1 MRLKLLIIFS
11 FFIFPFSFVN
21 PQTAAELDR
30 MLETK
35 AVTVGQAARFAM
47 GAAGLVPEWLSG
59 TAAETTA
66 HEAAQMRGFIKGEPE
81 DAITLQDMAFLLVN
95 IFEIKGGLVYKL
107 FPNPRYAYREMIYR
121 RLIQGRS
128 YWNMELDGPRFL
140 QILGRTLNYT
150 GERERMD
157 ALLTQGGAYR

>member
-1 MRLKLLIIFS
+1 MRLKCLLFS
-11 FFIFPFSFVN
+11 FLFFPFSFVN
-21 PQTAAELDR
+21 AQTATELDR

-35 AVTVGQAARFAM
+35 AVTVGFAARFAM
-47 GAAGLVPEWLSG
+47 DAAGLLPEGLSSS
-59 TAAETTA
+59 TAETVA
-66 HEAAQMRGFIKGEPE
+66 YEVARHRGWVKGESE
-81 DAITLQDMAFLLVN
+81 DTISLQDMAFLLVN
-95 IFEIKGGLVYKL
+95 VFEIKGGLVYRL

-128 YWNMELDGPRFL
+128 YSNMELDGPRFL

-157 ALLTQGGAYR
+157 AMLIQRGAYR